1 LTVAATIVHITRRRP
16 HDTNEE
22 RTAAVDFAYTPE
34 QLELRARARSLA
46 DEIEV
51 HELACEEQNGL
62 PPEIHREVADAVLRH
77 GLNAINMPAEW
88 GGQGL
93 SVVEQVI
100 VQEQLGRLTNA
111 LWDMVW
117 RPANALRACDDAQ
130 RERYLGPGI
139 RGERRDCV
147 AVTERDAG
155 SDPTA
160 IASTAERTADGGYTL
175 NGEKWFVTVGDAA
188 DYMIVL
194 ANVMPER
201 APTLFL
207 VDKDTP
213 GVRVLRT
220 PRYMHTFVYEHPE
233 FAFEDVEL
241 DAGAVLGGV
250 GQGYELTR
258 DWFVEERLM
267 IAARA
272 IGAAERALR
281 AAVDWATG
289 REQGG
294 GRLIGHQLI
303 QGMVADSVVDIATNR
318 ALVHQVAWEADRGLE
333 RKMLHAKAAVVKLA
347 ASEAGGRVV
356 DRALQMFGG
365 RGYMRENPCERL
377 YRDLRVDRI
386 WEGTSEIQRL
396 IVGNEV
402 AKRGLD
408 SVLSFGTGA
417 AVAGAAA

>member
-1 LTVAATIVHITRRRP
+1 MGVLHSPRHRP
-16 HDTNEE
+16 HDTNG
-22 RTAAVDFAYTPE
+22 TPNVDYAYTPE
-34 QLELRARARSLA
+34 QLELRARARALA
-46 DEIEV
+46 DEIMV
-51 HELACEEQNGL
+51 HERACEEHNGL
-62 PPEIHREVADAVLRH
+62 PPEVHRDVAARVRHH

-93 SVVEQVI
+93 GVLDQVI
-100 VQEQLGRLTNA
+100 VQEELGRLTNA

-130 RERYLGPGI
+130 RERYLLPGI

-160 IASTAERTADGGYTL
+160 IATTAEPVDGGYRI
-175 NGEKWFVTVGDAA
+175 NGEKWFVTVGDVA
-188 DYMIVL
+188 DYLIVL
-194 ANVMPER
+194 AGVLPER

-207 VDKDTP
+207 VDKDAP

-233 FAFEDVEL
+233 FGFEDVLVGE
-241 DAGAVLGGV
+241 GAVLGGV
-250 GQGYELTR
+250 GNGYELTR

-272 IGAAERALR
+272 TGAAERALR
-281 AAVDWATG
+281 EAVEWARG
-289 REQGG
+289 RVQFGQ
-294 GRLIGHQLI
+294 RLIDLQLI
-303 QGMVADSVVDIATNR
+303 QAMVADSVVDVTTNR
-318 ALVHQVAWEADRGLE
+318 ALVHQVAWEADQGLD
-333 RKMLHAKAAVVKLA
+333 RKMLHAKAAVVKLS
-347 ASEAGGRVV
+347 ASEAAGRVV

-365 RGYMRENPCERL
+365 RGYMRENACERL

-408 SVLSFGTGA
+408 GVLSLGGAGA
-417 AVAGAAA
+417 AQPAGAAA

>member
-1 LTVAATIVHITRRRP
+1 
-16 HDTNEE
+16 
-22 RTAAVDFAYTPE
+22 VDFTYSPE
-34 QLELRARARSLA
+34 QLELRARARALA
-46 DEIEV
+46 DDIEV
-51 HELACEEQNGL
+51 HELACEAGNGL
-62 PPEIHREVADAVLRH
+62 PPEVHREVADRVRHH
-77 GLNAINMPAEW
+77 GLGAINMPAEW

-130 RERYLGPGI
+130 RERYLLPGI

-160 IASTAERTADGGYTL
+160 IASTAQRVPGGGFRL
-175 NGEKWFVTVGDAA
+175 DGEKWFVTVGDVA
-188 DYMIVL
+188 DYLIVL

-233 FAFEDVEL
+233 FAFEDVAL
-241 DAGAVLGGV
+241 PDGAVLGEI

-281 AAVDWATG
+281 AAVEWAGERRQFG
-289 REQGG
+289 R
-294 GRLIGHQLI
+294 RLLDFQLI
-303 QGMVADSVVDIATNR
+303 QAMVADSVVDISTNR

-356 DRALQMFGG
+356 DRALQIFGG

-408 SVLSFGTGA
+408 GVLSFGEATALAAAAGRGAVSGLGA
-417 AVAGAAA
+417 AGAAGAAA

>member
-1 LTVAATIVHITRRRP
+1 VKL
-16 HDTNEE
+16 
-22 RTAAVDFAYTPE
+22 
-34 QLELRARARSLA
+34 SA
-46 DEIEV
+46 D
-51 HELACEEQNGL
+51 
-62 PPEIHREVADAVLRH
+62 
-77 GLNAINMPAEW
+77 
-88 GGQGL
+88 
-93 SVVEQVI
+93 
-100 VQEQLGRLTNA
+100 
-111 LWDMVW
+111 
-117 RPANALRACDDAQ
+117 
-130 RERYLGPGI
+130 
-139 RGERRDCV
+139 
-147 AVTERDAG
+147 
-155 SDPTA
+155 
-160 IASTAERTADGGYTL
+160 
-175 NGEKWFVTVGDAA
+175 
-188 DYMIVL
+188 
-194 ANVMPER
+194 
-201 APTLFL
+201 
-207 VDKDTP
+207 
-213 GVRVLRT
+213 
-220 PRYMHTFVYEHPE
+220 
-233 FAFEDVEL
+233 
-241 DAGAVLGGV
+241 AVLGGV
-250 GQGYELTR
+250 GHGYELTR

-281 AAVDWATG
+281 AAVDWATE

-408 SVLSFGTGA
+408 GVLSFGTGA
-417 AVAGAAA
+417 PVAGAAA

>member
-1 LTVAATIVHITRRRP
+1 M
-16 HDTNEE
+16 
-22 RTAAVDFAYTPE
+22 DFTYSPE
-34 QLELRARARSLA
+34 QLELRDRARALA
-46 DEIEV
+46 DDIKV
-51 HELACEEQNGL
+51 HELACEEHNGL
-62 PPEIHREVADAVLRH
+62 PADVHREVAKSVLRH

-93 SVVEQVI
+93 SVLDQVI
-100 VQEQLGRLTNA
+100 VQEQLGQLTNA

-117 RPANALRACDDAQ
+117 RPANALRACDEAQ
-130 RERYLGPGI
+130 RERYLLPGI

-160 IASTAERTADGGYTL
+160 IASTATPTGDGGFRL
-175 NGEKWFVTVGDAA
+175 NGEKWFVTVGDVA
-188 DYMIVL
+188 DYLIVL
-194 ANVMPER
+194 ANVLPER

-233 FAFEDVEL
+233 FAFEDVAL
-241 DAGAVLGGV
+241 PADAVLGEL

-281 AAVDWATG
+281 AAVEWAG
-289 REQGG
+289 ERQQS
-294 GRLIGHQLI
+294 GRLLEHQLI

-318 ALVHQVAWEADRGLE
+318 ALVHQVAWEADQGLE

-408 SVLSFGTGA
+408 GVLSFGAGA